1 MILTQELLGDGV
13 NHSIFLPHFL
23 LHLAYG
29 GSMLPRAVPR
39 GDAPKGVRLERHPDV
54 EVPKFVEP
62 SHYGESVG
70 STGFNVS
77 FCCAPKKWL
86 SQNVDLYMI

>member
-1 MILTQELLGDGV
+1 MDFSHRLLGSPKKIIPIMILTQELLGDGI

-62 SHYGESVG
+62 SHYDLESLLV
-70 STGFNVS
+70 
-77 FCCAPKKWL
+77 
-86 SQNVDLYMI
+86 

>member
-1 MILTQELLGDGV
+1 
-13 NHSIFLPHFL
+13 
-23 LHLAYG
+23 
-29 GSMLPRAVPR
+29 MLPRAVPR

-77 FCCAPKKWL
+77 LVLCAQEVIESKRRCFCFFL
-86 SQNVDLYMI
+86 DTEMF

>member
-1 MILTQELLGDGV
+1 MILTQELLGNGI
-13 NHSIFLPHFL
+13 NHSIFLQNFL

-29 GSMLPRAVPR
+29 GSMLPNAVPR

-62 SHYGESVG
+62 SHYDLESLLV
-70 STGFNVS
+70 
-77 FCCAPKKWL
+77 
-86 SQNVDLYMI
+86 